1 MNHTLQTEIKSSIGA
16 HGIWKARLYDAI
28 QKGTAA
34 NTVAEVKDDRRCQF
48 GKWLGAAD
56 TDTRKSPG
64 YQSCNELHGRF
75 HAAAASVL
83 ALALAGKRAEATK
96 AMESGSDYL
105 RVSVDLVRAMM
116 AWARAD
122 AEAK

>member
-1 MNHTLQTEIKSSIGA
+1 MNETLQSEIKAAIGA

-34 NTVAEVKDDRRCQF
+34 SSVAEVKDDRRCQF
-48 GKWLGAAD
+48 GKWLGAVNAD
-56 TDTRKSPG
+56 MRKSPG
-64 YQSCNELHGRF
+64 YKTCNDLHGRF
-75 HAAAASVL
+75 HATASSVL

-96 AMESGSDYL
+96 AMESGSDYI

-122 AEAK
+122 AAAK